1 MGLTD
6 FFSDLVSGFGLAEAH
21 AEAPPAEQNDDSV
34 AEEQEEKTEESAE
47 PAEEST
53 EESDEAEP
61 EAEAEEAEEGEEEE
75 EEEEEPEDIKP
86 KLEEGEY
93 TQLSYRVS
101 IFKTAV
107 ICECA
112 SLHIHDSMRSCKT
125 RLHSIRQRCCM
136 DSQLMTITK

>member
-6 FFSDLVSGFGLAEAH
+6 FFSDLVSGFGLTEAH

-53 EESDEAEP
+53 EESTEESEEAEP

-75 EEEEEPEDIKP
+75 EEGEEEEEEEEEEPEDIKP
-86 KLEEGEY
+86 KLEEDCANSKTCAPFKHHFDECVE
-93 TQLSYRVS
+93 RV
-101 IFKTAV
+101 TRAQ
-107 ICECA
+107 EDG
-112 SLHIHDSMRSCKT
+112 DSSGPQEDCVEE
-125 RLHSIRQRCCM
+125 
-136 DSQLMTITK
+136 

>member
-47 PAEEST
+47 PTEEST
-53 EESDEAEP
+53 EESEEAEP
-61 EAEAEEAEEGEEEE
+61 EAEAEEAEEEEEDEEEEE

-86 KLEEGEY
+86 KLEEGEF
-93 TQLSYRVS
+93 TQLIYSLS
-101 IFKTAV
+101 IFKTVV

-112 SLHIHDSMRSCKT
+112 SLHIHDP
-125 RLHSIRQRCCM
+125 
-136 DSQLMTITK
+136 